1 MDTQINR
8 AWKLRMALTQWTR
21 SAPSSADPAQLSNKS
36 IQTLILRAEHKTS
49 VTLYQTLRNAL
60 VPAYQKVSKRL
71 RRVRRLK
78 RSNSA
83 SCALQPK
90 SRVFSQRAKII
101 MKNIRVMK
109 KSQSKSNLR
118 LVLSMT
124 KLRHNCKTKK
134 TLLVLM
140 KRMFQT

>member
-8 AWKLRMALTQWTR
+8 AWKLRMALIQWIR
-21 SAPSSADPAQLSNKS
+21 SAPSSADQAQLSNKS
-36 IQTLILRAEHKTS
+36 IQTLILRVAHKTS
-49 VTLYQTLRNAL
+49 ETLYQTLRNAL

-78 RSNSA
+78 RSSLA

-90 SRVFSQRAKII
+90 SRVFSQKATKL

-124 KLRHNCKTKK
+124 KQRHNYKTKK

-140 KRMFQT
+140 KRMFLT